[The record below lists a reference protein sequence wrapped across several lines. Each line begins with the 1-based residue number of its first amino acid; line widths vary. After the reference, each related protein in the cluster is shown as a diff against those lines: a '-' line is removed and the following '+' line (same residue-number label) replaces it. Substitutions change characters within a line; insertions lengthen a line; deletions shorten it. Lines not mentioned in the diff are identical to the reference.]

1 MSITSAL
8 NSALTGLTAT
18 SRQAEVVSN
27 NVANATTSGY
37 ARRSVSLS
45 ALNLGGSGQGVRVV
59 GITRHADLYL
69 INDRRGAQ
77 AAAGDSATKA
87 GFLNRLETILGTTE
101 SSGSLVSRVSTL
113 DTTLLE
119 AASHPESEARLSAA
133 VSAARS
139 LATGLNQASDAIQ
152 AERLKAEKGI
162 ASAVE
167 SLNSSLRQVQEL
179 NRMIASH
186 SGSGR
191 DASALMD
198 QRQQVIDSIA
208 SIIPLKEMPRDGNQV
223 ALISAGGAL
232 LLDGNPVSFGFTEV
246 HTIVP
251 EMTQASGGLYGLT
264 INGKPMATTG
274 SSSMILGGEL
284 GALFAVRDELAVEG
298 QSMLDAMA
306 RDMIERFSAAGL
318 DPTLPAGAP
327 GLFTDGGL
335 AFDPADE
342 VGLAS
347 RIALNFSA
355 DPLKGGEVTR
365 LRDGLGALTP
375 GPVGNST
382 LLNSLSSAL
391 NTNRAIAS
399 PIPGGT
405 RSLAGLASAI
415 LSRTSSQRVTQETE
429 QSYTAAR
436 YTALSDIEAA
446 SGVNTDEELQSLL
459 VIEKNYAANARVIQ
473 VVDEMIKTL
482 LGL

>member
-18 SRQAEVVSN
+18 SRQAEAVSN

-101 SSGSLVSRVSTL
+101 SPGSLVSRVSTL

-119 AASHPESEARLSAA
+119 AASHPESEARLAAA

-179 NRMIASH
+179 NRMSASH

-208 SIIPLKEMPRDGNQV
+208 SIIPLKEMPRDGNQM

-298 QSMLDAMA
+298 QSMLDALA

-335 AFDPADE
+335 AFYPADE

-347 RIALNFSA
+347 RIALNFAA
-355 DPLKGGEVTR
+355 DPVKGGEVTR

-399 PIPGGT
+399 PIPGGS
-405 RSLAGLASAI
+405 RSLAGMAAAI

>member
-18 SRQAEVVSN
+18 SRQAEAVSN
-27 NVANATTSGY
+27 NVANATTLGY

-101 SSGSLVSRVSTL
+101 SPGSLVSRVSTL

-119 AASHPESEARLSAA
+119 AASHPESEARLAAA

-167 SLNSSLRQVQEL
+167 SLNSGLRQVQEL

-208 SIIPLKEMPRDGNQV
+208 SIIPLKEMPRDGNQI

-298 QSMLDAMA
+298 QSVLDALA

-347 RIALNFSA
+347 RIALNFA
-355 DPLKGGEVTR
+355 TDPLKGGEVTR

-405 RSLAGLASAI
+405 RSLAGLAAAI

>member
-18 SRQAEVVSN
+18 SRQAEAVSN

-101 SSGSLVSRVSTL
+101 SPGSLVSRVSTL

-119 AASHPESEARLSAA
+119 AASHPESEARLAVA

-167 SLNSSLRQVQEL
+167 SLNSGLRQVQEL

-232 LLDGNPVSFGFTEV
+232 LLDGNPVTFGFTEV

-298 QSMLDAMA
+298 QSVLDALA
-306 RDMIERFSAAGL
+306 RDMIERFSAGGL

-347 RIALNFSA
+347 RIALNFAA
-355 DPLKGGEVTR
+355 DPVKGGEVTR

-405 RSLAGLASAI
+405 RSLAGLAAAI